1 MPYPTVIQVT
11 KNDSMTFREPPLSS
25 LRCILCC
32 VNVAHAAGVRPHQG
46 ERAADRRVL
55 GWQRHPRCAHRRGDA
70 AIKCVTVARLRLR
83 VCVEHLL
90 RLCEFELSSA

>member
-70 AIKCVTVARLRLR
+70 AIKCRDCPTSVLAR
-83 VCVEHLL
+83 VCGASLAFV
-90 RLCEFELSSA
+90 